1 MLGPGHSRRISAAVP
16 AGLPAAGGR
25 EAGGFGAQAPQY
37 LWQTA
42 HRWVEGGAGSVLTCD
57 PTRHGSNVN

>member
-1 MLGPGHSRRISAAVP
+1 MP

-42 HRWVEGGAGSVLTCD
+42 HRWVEGGAGSVLTRD
-57 PTRHGSNVN
+57 PTRHSSNVN